1 MRMENKKLGIL
12 MVAISFVFG
21 FFLVNYS
28 SNMDQQSV
36 ELGCN
41 AAEGCGE
48 VSRSLDISHFAFG
61 FFGFMLALGFYLL
74 FFNETDKKVMD
85 RLDYER
91 DRQVEKER
99 FSIILRA
106 LDEYEKRVMQIVREQ
121 DGITQNTLKL
131 RANMSKAKL
140 SYILQELERRDL
152 VKRIRKGKT
161 LEVHL
166 KI

>member
-1 MRMENKKLGIL
+1 MENKKLGIL
-12 MVAISFVFG
+12 LVIISLVFG
-21 FFLVNYS
+21 LFLVNYLNGMGAES
-28 SNMDQQSV
+28 
-36 ELGCN
+36 EKLGCN
-41 AAEGCGE
+41 AIEGCGE
-48 VSRSLDISHFAFG
+48 VSRSLDITHMGFG

-74 FFNETDKKVMD
+74 FFNSTDKKIMD
-85 RLDYER
+85 RLEYEK
-91 DRQVEKER
+91 DREIEKER

-106 LDEYEKRVMQIVREQ
+106 LDEYEKRVMEIVKEQ

>member
-1 MRMENKKLGIL
+1 MESKKLGLLLIG
-12 MVAISFVFG
+12 ISLVFA
-21 FFLVNYS
+21 FFLVDYIS
-28 SNMDQQSV
+28 VMDQESN

-41 AAEGCGE
+41 TGEGCVE
-48 VSRSLDISHFAFG
+48 ISNSLDMGHAAFG
-61 FFGFMLALGFYLL
+61 FFGFMLALGFFFL
-74 FFNETDKKVMD
+74 FFNETEKKVFD
-85 RLDYER
+85 RLEDEKMK
-91 DRQVEKER
+91 QVEQER
-99 FSIILRA
+99 FMLILRA

-140 SYILQELERRDL
+140 SYILQELERRGL
-152 VKRIRKGKT
+152 VTRIRKGKT